1 MKLPIAITTAMLL
14 CGVAPALADIPVD
27 DAAQLT
33 QRSQTASTTVKLVPV
48 TTQRQDANSGV
59 KCAVTTGKKATI
71 TNPTVQPSAVWAHRP
86 ASASQ
91 PYRSTPQRAET
102 AENRPF

>member
-33 QRSQTASTTVKLVPV
+33 QRSQTASHDREARAGDDAKTR
-48 TTQRQDANSGV
+48 RQ
-59 KCAVTTGKKATI
+59 
-71 TNPTVQPSAVWAHRP
+71 
-86 ASASQ
+86 
-91 PYRSTPQRAET
+91 
-102 AENRPF
+102 